1 MISTTAYD
9 PGLLSSFV
17 FFDGN
22 GILADVL
29 EPNEF
34 EGAVTLAMDTF
45 SLDMPLVDAHLDSD

>member
-1 MISTTAYD
+1 MIGTTAYD

-17 FFDGN
+17 FFDGY

-34 EGAVTLAMDTF
+34 ESAVALAMYTF
-45 SLDMPLVDAHLDSD
+45 SLDGALVNGHLKSD